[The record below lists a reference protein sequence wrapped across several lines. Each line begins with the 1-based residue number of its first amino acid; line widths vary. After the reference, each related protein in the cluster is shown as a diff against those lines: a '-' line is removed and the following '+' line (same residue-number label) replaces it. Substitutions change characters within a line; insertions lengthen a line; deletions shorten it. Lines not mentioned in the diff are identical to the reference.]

1 MPLDIVDK
9 LKDSYSFL
17 GDPLHRQA
25 WEEIESLRSDVELL
39 MFMLGIG
46 EVNDDT
52 TDAHDT
58 DGHPEGIG

>member
-1 MPLDIVDK
+1 MDIVDK
-9 LKDSYSFL
+9 LKSSHSLL
-17 GDPLHRQA
+17 GDPLHREA

-46 EVNDDT
+46 DVNDDT

-58 DGHPEGIG
+58 AGYSEGIG